1 MSSFL
6 NPVGPQSSQ
15 VYWRRR
21 LVVGVALLAVLVIIF
36 LIVFRPG
43 GETPIVPDET
53 DDPNGTSTEAP
64 PEEVACA
71 PADILLEAVTD
82 RSSYSSSQQPEL
94 SMTIT
99 NRGFL
104 PCTLNVGSTQQKL
117 VVTSGSETYW
127 TSTDCQVDPVDDV
140 RILQPS
146 VPLQTSATTW
156 DRTRSSA
163 STCGT
168 TNKPKVPAGG
178 ASYHLTV
185 YVGDIKSETTKQ
197 MVLN

>member
-1 MSSFL
+1 M
-6 NPVGPQSSQ
+6 
-15 VYWRRR
+15 
-21 LVVGVALLAVLVIIF
+21 VGVALLAVLIIIF

-43 GETPIVPDET
+43 GETPVVPDNT
-53 DDPNGTSTEAP
+53 DDPNGTTTEAP

-71 PADILLEAVTD
+71 PADILIEAVTD

-127 TSTDCQVDPVDDV
+127 ISTDCQVDPVDDV

-168 TNKPKVPAGG
+168 TNKPKVPGGG

>member
-43 GETPIVPDET
+43 GETPIVPDNT

-71 PADILLEAVTD
+71 PADILIEAVSD

-163 STCGT
+163 STCGD

-185 YVGDIKSETTKQ
+185 YVGDIKSEATKQ

>member
-1 MSSFL
+1 M
-6 NPVGPQSSQ
+6 VG
-15 VYWRRR
+15 
-21 LVVGVALLAVLVIIF
+21 LALFAVLVVIF
-36 LIVFRPG
+36 LIIFRPG
-43 GETPIVPDET
+43 GETPLVPDES
-53 DDPNGTSTEAP
+53 DDPSGNSTETP
-64 PEEVACA
+64 TDEVACA
-71 PADILLEAVTD
+71 PADILIEAVTD
-82 RSSYSSSQQPEL
+82 RSSYSSSQEPQL

-104 PCTLNVGSTQQKL
+104 PCTLNVGSSQQKL

-146 VPLQTSATTW
+146 TPLQTSAATW

-185 YVGDIKSETTKQ
+185 YVGDIKSEDTKQ
-197 MVLN
+197 IVLN